1 MRSKI
6 STGELKVTSKMTNAL
21 TTADIAITE
30 TSRDQPNAPP
40 DRQALMMV
48 KPYQG
53 MVAWPTAILAL
64 GIAGSFAVVCTLGTL
79 GITADQGPRGSQWRR
94 MRPDPPFPSP
104 FAVPASAAP
113 AYL

>member
-53 MVAWPTAILAL
+53 MVAWPTVILAL
-64 GIAGSFAVVCTLGTL
+64 GIATAAIIMFVGTGGTVLPQVVRSLAVKPVAGAPQRSDSLAL
-79 GITADQGPRGSQWRR
+79 PIARGSL
-94 MRPDPPFPSP
+94 
-104 FAVPASAAP
+104 A
-113 AYL
+113 

>member
-6 STGELKVTSKMTNAL
+6 STGELKVTSKKTNAL
-21 TTADIAITE
+21 TTAAITE

-53 MVAWPTAILAL
+53 MVAWPTVILAL

-79 GITADQGPRGSQWRR
+79 GIIP
-94 MRPDPPFPSP
+94 
-104 FAVPASAAP
+104 
-113 AYL
+113 L